1 VWMGRAETART
12 KVNIN
17 PWKHETKNLLPTTQ
31 SNCPAHTSGRSVS
44 AAARPASER
53 AAVLAWREETEDI
66 ADRVTWPL
74 RVVRRA
80 RRKEFAMETNP
91 VRVAGE
97 HLSMLHV
104 WRIQARKGKRW
115 SQYKDLGA

>member
-1 VWMGRAETART
+1 LLRT
-12 KVNIN
+12 NM
-17 PWKHETKNLLPTTQ
+17 P
-31 SNCPAHTSGRSVS
+31 S
-44 AAARPASER
+44 R
-53 AAVLAWREETEDI
+53 AAVLAWREKTEDT

-80 RRKEFAMETNP
+80 RRKGFATETNS

-97 HLSMLHV
+97 DLSMLHV
-104 WRIQARKGKRW
+104 WIIQARKLKRW